1 MRPLPVMRGET
12 SEGGIATLT
21 SGTFDTFILDGQGPI
36 AVEFMTY
43 SCAHCGT
50 IEPVLQQAAEALRS
64 KEQVFRVNI
73 ATEQDLAQRF
83 DIQATPTIVLFM
95 NGREVGRVEGPSP
108 NLSSVLAELTQPFE
122 G

>member
-1 MRPLPVMRGET
+1 MMRGET

-21 SGTFDTFILDGQGPI
+21 SGTFDPIVLHGQGPI

-43 SCAHCGT
+43 SCAHCGA
-50 IEPVLQQAAEALRS
+50 IEPILQQAAAAL
-64 KEQVFRVNI
+64 KNQEMIFRVNI
-73 ATEQDLAQRF
+73 ATEQDLADRF
-83 DIQATPTIVLFM
+83 AIQATPTIVLFM